1 MKQTIRASELR
12 GILSYTSKFRDKL
25 FVLNVDSEV
34 IAHHN
39 FRNLMLDISV
49 LRSLNIDVVVVHGA
63 SLQIKQLGEKM
74 KVVPSNTDGMGITD
88 EPTLK
93 LSIMA
98 SSQITHEILESFS
111 DADQRAAVTNAIIA
125 HPSGI
130 LGGNDQGWTGRVER
144 VDAPYLQS
152 LLKQGIVPVLPPL
165 GFDGEGRTFR
175 VNSDGVALEVA
186 KALNAAKLMFLT
198 TSNGV
203 VGAGSLSA
211 QFSVAEADDYIKKN
225 RNTIQPELHSKLEH
239 GLSACRNGVNR
250 VHMIDGRKEEALLS
264 EVFSNEGIGTMIY
277 ANEYEAIRKA
287 RKKDVRPLV
296 RMINNSV
303 QAEELVAR
311 DEQDVAA
318 QINDFYVFEID
329 RNIVGCIALHRFADD
344 PKAAEMACV
353 FVSNGHENQ
362 GIGRKLMHFVDSK
375 AREAG
380 VERLFTLSTRAF
392 NYFQQKGNFVEA
404 SPDMLPK
411 ERRAKYEQ
419 SGRNSKVLIK
429 HLK

>member
-1 MKQTIRASELR
+1 MR
-12 GILSYTSKFRDKL
+12 GILSYTSKFRDKT
-25 FVLNVDSEV
+25 FVLNIDSEV
-34 IAHHN
+34 IADLN

-49 LRSLNIDVVVVHGA
+49 LRSLNIDIVVVHGA
-63 SLQIKQLGEKM
+63 SHQIRELAGKL
-74 KVVPSNTDGMGITD
+74 KVTPSNVDGMGITD

-93 LSIMA
+93 LSILA
-98 SSQITHEILESFS
+98 STQITHEILESFS

-144 VDAPYLQS
+144 IDVPYLQS
-152 LLKQGIVPVLPPL
+152 LLKQGIVPIVPPL

-186 KALNAAKLMFLT
+186 KSLNAAKLMFLT

-225 RNTIQPELHSKLEH
+225 KSTLPVELHSKLEH
-239 GLSACRNGVNR
+239 GLSACRSGVNR
-250 VHMIDGRKEEALLS
+250 VHIIDGRKEEALLS

-277 ANEYEAIRKA
+277 ANEYEAIRRA
-287 RKKDVRPLV
+287 RKKDIRPLV
-296 RMINNSV
+296 RMINSSV

-311 DEQDVAA
+311 DETDVASK
-318 QINDFYVFEID
+318 INDFYVFEID
-329 RNIVGCIALHRFADD
+329 RNIVGCVALHRFPDD

-362 GIGRKLMHFVDSK
+362 GIGRKLMHFADSK

-404 SPDMLPK
+404 TPEMLPP
-411 ERRAKYEQ
+411 ERRLRYAQ
-419 SGRNSKVLIK
+419 SGRNSKVLVK